1 MSPENL
7 NYFLNIL
14 FLILN
19 PVKLRNDEA
28 DENNFEKEWN
38 FYREKKKDLLR
49 RRRNTTHSND
59 TGSRDFQV
67 FRRRL

>member
-1 MSPENL
+1 MYNGMSPENL
-7 NYFLNIL
+7 NFFLNIL

-38 FYREKKKDLLR
+38 FYREKKKIY
-49 RRRNTTHSND
+49 
-59 TGSRDFQV
+59 
-67 FRRRL
+67 

>member
-7 NYFLNIL
+7 NYFMNIL

-28 DENNFEKEWN
+28 DENYFEKEWN
-38 FYREKKKDLLR
+38 FYREKKKIY
-49 RRRNTTHSND
+49 
-59 TGSRDFQV
+59 
-67 FRRRL
+67 